1 MKKRAVIAVTLLI
14 LLTTITTQNLIS
26 LKKFNLQE
34 INIENNFL
42 IDQVDIKNSLAPIYQ
57 KNLIL
62 LKNSE
67 IEKILLQNS
76 FIDSFIIK
84 KKYPN
89 TLKIKIFEKKP
100 IAILIKKKKKFYL
113 SERIELIEFY
123 DLKNFK
129 ELPLVFGNEKQFK
142 FFYEDLKKINFPI
155 ELIKKY
161 SLYESKRWD
170 LETIDK
176 KLIKL
181 SVKNY
186 KENLNN
192 YLNIKNKSEFK
203 NYTMFDYRIK
213 NQLILK

>member
-1 MKKRAVIAVTLLI
+1 M
-14 LLTTITTQNLIS
+14 
-26 LKKFNLQE
+26 
-34 INIENNFL
+34 
-42 IDQVDIKNSLAPIYQ
+42 
-57 KNLIL
+57 IL

>member
-14 LLTTITTQNLIS
+14 LLTTITTQNLIY